1 MSSSQLDSLIQAI
14 DQADSANRLT
24 EAVRQLAIARLVEA
38 IPTLIT
44 ILGYNNP
51 GAAVAAVEGLVYL
64 GEPAV
69 EPLLNLLDDYNYG
82 ARAWSIRAL
91 AEIGDPRA
99 LDTLLNAVKTDFALS
114 VRRSAAKGLGFLQ
127 WQSLSAQERR
137 IRQQEVLE
145 VLLTKGIQDFEWVV
159 RYASVVGL
167 QGLAA
172 HLIEAD
178 DQTRILRHF
187 TQIDQQDPVLAVSA
201 RAQLAYFEVSHSLS
215 HPGRAGL

>member
-1 MSSSQLDSLIQAI
+1 MSSSSSLTALIHAI
-14 DQADSANRLT
+14 DQADSTTRLT
-24 EAVRQLAIARLVEA
+24 EAVHHLAEARLREA

-114 VRRSAAKGLGFLQ
+114 VRRAAVKGLGFLQ
-127 WQSLSAQERR
+127 WQILPPQARR
-137 IRQQEVLE
+137 IRQQEALD
-145 VLLTKGIQDFEWVV
+145 VLLSKGIQDFEWVV

-167 QGLAA
+167 QGLAPHMTDSDA
-172 HLIEAD
+172 Y
-178 DQTRILRHF
+178 TRILQHLK
-187 TQIDQQDPVLAVSA
+187 QIDKQDSVLAVSA
-201 RAQLAYFEVSHSLS
+201 RAQLAYFELSSLI
-215 HPGRAGL
+215 